1 MSAGVLNALFDLIAA
16 PETGEA
22 PTLAPVRMVRVAHE
36 GRPGLHHAVRVPD
49 GVQLRVGQRVI
60 FEVPGDAAVGRVE
73 GEPYMMLPTGG
84 DPEALPRIRPLS
96 AEETE
101 ALLTAHGRRE
111 AEAFAAFRERVAA
124 LRLPMKPVHLEMSV
138 GAQRFNF
145 YFWSEHRVDFRTL
158 LADLRKRINGRI
170 ELLQLGAHDAARHI
184 GGIGRCQREFCNRV
198 IPEYPAVSPKHART
212 QGLSPNPQKHL
223 GTCNRLM
230 MCLQHEQAQYVEARK
245 GLPKEGKS
253 VDTPIGR
260 AVIKE
265 LDILRARV
273 KVRAESGEWGT
284 FALSEL
290 SRDGKP
296 LAEANPAD
304 ETIDRDGDDDEL
316 GRFDEVAEEE
326 LPPELRPPKRSAL
339 GPARDDA
346 PAGSPPQP
354 APSRDASQPPARPIR
369 SETKPE
375 RGDRRPDRKP
385 DQRPERG
392 DRRPD
397 PRAAPRPERGER
409 RPDRAPQAP
418 SPGKAPG
425 PQAPQPVR
433 PKPPA
438 PRVDAPPPSAIDP
451 TVDAD
456 DDDNGLDEDG
466 PDEASDGPP
475 EGGAPRKRRRR
486 RRRGGG
492 GSKPSNPQT

>member
-16 PETGEA
+16 PDTGEA

-36 GRPGLHHAVRVPD
+36 GRPGMHHAVRVPD
-49 GVQLRVGQRVI
+49 GLQLRVGQRVI

-73 GEPYMMLPTGG
+73 GEPYMVLPLGG
-84 DPEALPRIRPLS
+84 DPDALPRIRPLS

-101 ALLTAHGRRE
+101 ALLMSHGRRE
-111 AEAFAAFRERVAA
+111 AEAFALFRERVAM

-138 GAQRFNF
+138 GAQRYNF
-145 YFWSEHRVDFRTL
+145 YYWAEHRVDFRTL

-170 ELLQLGAHDAARHI
+170 ELLQLGAHDAARQI

-260 AVIKE
+260 AIIKE

-296 LAEANPAD
+296 LADAQAAS
-304 ETIDRDGDDDEL
+304 ETVDRDGDDDEL
-316 GRFDEVAEEE
+316 GRFGEVSDDE

-346 PAGSPPQP
+346 PVAAPTQP
-354 APSRDASQPPARPIR
+354 TRDAAAPAARPMR
-369 SETKPE
+369 SEAKPE
-375 RGDRRPDRKP
+375 RGERRSERK
-385 DQRPERG
+385 
-392 DRRPD
+392 
-397 PRAAPRPERGER
+397 AAPRPERGER
-409 RPDRAPQAP
+409 RPEAKAAPKVERGGRRTDQAP
-418 SPGKAPG
+418 SVP
-425 PQAPQPVR
+425 APQPAR
-433 PKPPA
+433 PRPSA
-438 PRVDAPPPSAIDP
+438 PRVEAPPTQTPDAAR
-451 TVDAD
+451 DAD
-456 DDDNGLDEDG
+456 DEDNGLE
-466 PDEASDGPP
+466 DEAPDDAGDVTT

-492 GSKPSNPQT
+492 GSKPSTPQT

>member
-22 PTLAPVRMVRVAHE
+22 PTLVPVRMVRVAHD
-36 GRPGLHHAVRVPD
+36 GRPGIHHAVRVPD
-49 GVQLRVGQRVI
+49 GVHLRVGQRVI

-73 GEPYMMLPTGG
+73 GEPYMVLPTGG
-84 DPEALPRIRPLS
+84 DPESLPRIRPLS

-101 ALLTAHGRRE
+101 ALLTAHGRKE

-124 LRLPMKPVHLEMSV
+124 LRLSMKPVHVELSV
-138 GAQRFNF
+138 ATSRYNL
-145 YFWSEHRVDFRTL
+145 YFWAEHRVDFRPL

-296 LAEANPAD
+296 LAEANPSD

-326 LPPELRPPKRSAL
+326 LPPELRPPKRGPL
-339 GPARDDA
+339 GPTRDDA
-346 PAGSPPQP
+346 PAAAPVQP
-354 APSRDASQPPARPIR
+354 APREAAPASARPPR
-369 SETKPE
+369 VEAKPE
-375 RGDRRPDRKP
+375 RGDRRPERKP
-385 DQRPERG
+385 D
-392 DRRPD
+392 
-397 PRAAPRPERGER
+397 PRPERGER
-409 RPDRAPQAP
+409 RPDPKSAPRAERGERRPERAPQPQPQARPARP
-418 SPGKAPG
+418 SP
-425 PQAPQPVR
+425 PV
-433 PKPPA
+433 
-438 PRVDAPPPSAIDP
+438 PRGDAPPPSAIDP